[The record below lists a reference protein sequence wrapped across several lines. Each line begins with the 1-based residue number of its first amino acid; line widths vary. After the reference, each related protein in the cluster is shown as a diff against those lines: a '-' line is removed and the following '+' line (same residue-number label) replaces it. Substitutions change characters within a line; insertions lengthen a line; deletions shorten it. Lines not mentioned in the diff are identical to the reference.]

1 MFSGLFKAIRQLDDP
16 NIQRVII
23 LAVLLSAVIF
33 AVLVFVAGW
42 LLAAL
47 AVSGISFIDWGIA
60 FLGSAAALCAGIFIY
75 PAIAGLMLSFVLNP
89 VVQSVE
95 ARHYPYLPK
104 PRKESVREILAHG
117 VRYLV
122 AAVFLNLA
130 ALVFVLPV
138 MLATVFLAPLI
149 PFVFYAINGYLLGRE
164 YFEIVSFR
172 RLDPH
177 VARAFRK
184 RHKFRIFM
192 CGIVI
197 AMLMTLPLV
206 GWLMPVIA
214 VAFMVH
220 VFEDIQTSDNK

>member
-1 MFSGLFKAIRQLDDP
+1 MH
-16 NIQRVII
+16 
-23 LAVLLSAVIF
+23 
-33 AVLVFVAGW
+33 
-42 LLAAL
+42 
-47 AVSGISFIDWGIA
+47 GI
-60 FLGSAAALCAGIFIY
+60 
-75 PAIAGLMLSFVLNP
+75 
-89 VVQSVE
+89 
-95 ARHYPYLPK
+95 
-104 PRKESVREILAHG
+104 
-117 VRYLV
+117 RYLV

-130 ALVFVLPV
+130 AFVFVFPV
-138 MLATVFLAPLI
+138 MLATVILAPLI

-164 YFEIVSFR
+164 YFEIVSVR

-177 VARAFRK
+177 IARALRK

-206 GWLMPVIA
+206 SWLMPVIA